1 MDITNTQKICYI
13 VGAGDIYKY
22 KLSPKESDFII
33 AVDGG
38 YDHLKQQKIVPNFT
52 IGDFDSV
59 KSQLPETSIK
69 RLPRDK
75 DDSDTLAALKYGIKL
90 GYRTFYIY
98 GGTGGDRFDHTF
110 ANIQCLAYLSQRG
123 CHGLLFTKNEIITAI
138 TNDSVS
144 YNKKSQGMIS
154 IFAYSPI
161 AKGIT
166 IKGLKYTLTEESL
179 SCDFPKGLSN
189 EFIGTDSVISVKDGT
204 LIIISHHLPEAKSA
218 FSPLEN
224 QKTFSK

>member
-1 MDITNTQKICYI
+1 MTNTQKICYI
-13 VGAGDIYKY
+13 IGAGDIYKY
-22 KLSPKESDFII
+22 KLSHKEGDFVI

-38 YDHLKQQKIVPNFT
+38 YDHLQQQKIAPNFT

-59 KSQLPETSIK
+59 KCPLPETDIK

-75 DDSDTLAALKYGIKL
+75 DDSDTLAALKYGISL

-98 GGTGGDRFDHTF
+98 GGAGGDRFDHTF

-123 CHGLLFTKNEIITAI
+123 CRGLLFTKNEIITAI

-144 YNKKSQGMIS
+144 YNEKCQGMIS
-154 IFAYSPI
+154 IFAYSPE

-166 IKGLKYTLTEESL
+166 VKGLKYTLTEESL

-189 EFIGTDSVISVKDGT
+189 EFIGTDSAISVKDGT
-204 LIIISHHLPEAKSA
+204 LIIISRHLPEAKPAIPSQ
-218 FSPLEN
+218 EN
-224 QKTFSK
+224 QKTLSK